1 MPYYLKSHKIDKH
14 NKSFE
19 KEYIEK
25 EHIETQNKNI
35 NVTIK
40 TLMGKN
46 YNLTVNNNM
55 SYMNLFKLISHETD
69 IPQITFYLVN
79 NHRKLPKYEEIID
92 WMELKDFNFNTDIT
106 LHLVL
111 RLGFKQDPFVYNKED
126 WF

>member
-1 MPYYLKSHKIDKH
+1 MPYYLRSHKIDKLER
-14 NKSFE
+14 FFYTYQ
-19 KEYIEK
+19 EYIEK
-25 EHIETQNKNI
+25 QNKTI

-40 TLMGKN
+40 TLSGKN

-55 SYMNLFKLISHETD
+55 SYMNLFKLISHEID
-69 IPQITFYLVN
+69 ISQFAFYLVS
-79 NHRKLPKYEEIID
+79 NHRKLPKYEEIED
-92 WMELKDFNFNTDIT
+92 WTLKDFNFNTDIT

>member
-1 MPYYLKSHKIDKH
+1 MPYYLRSHKIDKLER
-14 NKSFE
+14 FFYTYQ
-19 KEYIEK
+19 EYIEK
-25 EHIETQNKNI
+25 QNKTI

-40 TLMGKN
+40 TLSGKN

-69 IPQITFYLVN
+69 IPQFTFYLVN

-92 WMELKDFNFNTDIT
+92 WTLKDFNFNTDIT

>member
-1 MPYYLKSHKIDKH
+1 MPYYLRSHKIDKL

-19 KEYIEK
+19 KEY
-25 EHIETQNKNI
+25 IETQNKNI

-69 IPQITFYLVN
+69 IPQFTFYLVN

>member
-1 MPYYLKSHKIDKH
+1 MPYYLRSHKIDKL

-19 KEYIEK
+19 KEY
-25 EHIETQNKNI
+25 IETQNKNI

-55 SYMNLFKLISHETD
+55 SYDNFFKLISHEKD
-69 IPQITFYLVN
+69 ISHFTFYLIS
-79 NHRKLPKYEEIID
+79 NHRLLPKYEDIKD

>member
-1 MPYYLKSHKIDKH
+1 MPYYLRSHKIDKL
-14 NKSFE
+14 NKYFD
-19 KEYIEK
+19 K

-35 NVTIK
+35 NITIK
-40 TLMGKN
+40 TLSGKN

-55 SYMNLFKLISHETD
+55 SYMNLFKLISHEID
-69 IPQITFYLVN
+69 ISQFSFYLIS
-79 NHRKLPKYEEIID
+79 NHRKLPKYEEIED
-92 WMELKDFNFNTDIT
+92 WTLKDFNFNTDIT

>member
-55 SYMNLFKLISHETD
+55 SYMNLFKLISHEID
-69 IPQITFYLVN
+69 ISQFSFYLIS
-79 NHRKLPKYEEIID
+79 NHRKLPQYEEIED
-92 WMELKDFNFNTDIT
+92 WTLKDFNFNTDIT